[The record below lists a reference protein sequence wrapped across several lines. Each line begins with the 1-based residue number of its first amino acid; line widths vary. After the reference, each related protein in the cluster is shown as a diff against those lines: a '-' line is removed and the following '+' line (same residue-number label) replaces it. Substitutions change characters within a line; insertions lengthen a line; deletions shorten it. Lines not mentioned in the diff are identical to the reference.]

1 MTSLPPKCTILFALA
16 IAIIFA
22 IRSWNITNKNQQ
34 TDIITKLGSSQVE
47 NIIAI
52 GKHPIRELELT
63 PEDQTIIVNCLTQIR
78 LYDTA
83 DPNYNVTVGE
93 TQTYY
98 PFRIHL
104 NNGREFIVEI
114 GYKYYIIWPET
125 DAFYYE
131 SLPKDSEKPEAL
143 PVLTSVQKE
152 FPHLKAKL
160 RWWDEFRKCTLLFY

>member
-1 MTSLPPKCTILFALA
+1 MKMNKSLLKCTILLVLV
-16 IAIIFA
+16 IAIIFV
-22 IRSWNITNKNQQ
+22 IRSRDITNKNQQ

-63 PEDQTIIVNCLTQIR
+63 PEDQTKIANCLTQIR

-98 PFRIHL
+98 PFRIEF
-104 NNGREFIVEI
+104 NDGQEFIVEI
-114 GYKYYIIWPET
+114 GYKYYIIWSET

-131 SLPKDSEKPEAL
+131 TLPKDSEKPGAL
-143 PVLTSVQKE
+143 PVLRDDLQKNEEFMDLVKEIYTSYV
-152 FPHLKAKL
+152 AS
-160 RWWDEFRKCTLLFY
+160 

>member
-1 MTSLPPKCTILFALA
+1 MKINKSLLKCTILLVLV
-16 IAIIFA
+16 IAIIFV
-22 IRSWNITNKNQQ
+22 IRSRNITNKNQQ
-34 TDIITKLGSSQVE
+34 TDIVTKLGSSQVE

-52 GKHPIRELELT
+52 GKHPIRELELA
-63 PEDQTIIVNCLTQIR
+63 PEDQKIIVNCLTQVR

-98 PFRIHL
+98 PFCIHL
-104 NNGREFIVEI
+104 NNGQEFIVEI

-143 PVLTSVQKE
+143 PVLRDDLQKNEEFMDLVKEIYTSYV
-152 FPHLKAKL
+152 AS
-160 RWWDEFRKCTLLFY
+160 